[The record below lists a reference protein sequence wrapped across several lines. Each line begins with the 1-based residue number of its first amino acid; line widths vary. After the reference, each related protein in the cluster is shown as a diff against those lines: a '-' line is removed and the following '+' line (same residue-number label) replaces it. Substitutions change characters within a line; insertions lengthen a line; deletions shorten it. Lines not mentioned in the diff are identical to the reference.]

1 MIILTYIS
9 GLMTAL
15 LAGLL
20 VFSVRAY
27 KKYTT
32 LLDLNDVSNQHNFER
47 YQEMAEWMN
56 ETDDDLDYIRDNMET
71 DNYKNISELN
81 KEYDKLKDLQYKQSQ
96 DVGNLRDIH
105 DKLYESMFNRI
116 TVLERNLK
124 ALGSDPN
131 TISRY

>member
-1 MIILTYIS
+1 MILLTYIS

-15 LAGLL
+15 LAATL
-20 VFSVRAY
+20 VFSIRAY
-27 KKYTT
+27 RKYTT
-32 LLDLNDVSNQHNFER
+32 LLDLNNESNQHNFER